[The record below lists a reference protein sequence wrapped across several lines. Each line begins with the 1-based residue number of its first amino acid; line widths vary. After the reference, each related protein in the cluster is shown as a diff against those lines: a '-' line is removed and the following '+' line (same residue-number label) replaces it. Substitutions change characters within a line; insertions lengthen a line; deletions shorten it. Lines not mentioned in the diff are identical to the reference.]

1 MGILQFEC
9 LASVQKYA
17 VENCLIEDILKAKGH
32 LQIYYISAFL
42 KGVNRFQSLFKCES
56 FC

>member
-1 MGILQFEC
+1 MGILQLEC

-42 KGVNRFQSLFKCES
+42 KGVNRFQSLF
-56 FC
+56 